1 MTQEEQINKI
11 LEIEQKIVDKQQS
24 KFSAH
29 TLMPVSM
36 VLTVIGFSFA
46 IGCAWQI
53 SLQTQSDL
61 AEFKKSYR
69 EDQVKFSGQFDAFAI
84 KLEKLNDNISDVRV
98 LLVGQQNAVGKK

>member
-1 MTQEEQINKI
+1 MTQEEQISKI
-11 LEIEQKIVDKQQS
+11 LEIEQKIVDKQTS

-53 SLQTQSDL
+53 SLQTQADL
-61 AEFKKSYR
+61 TAFKKDYR
-69 EDQVKFSGQFDAFAI
+69 DDQAKVTV
-84 KLEKLNDNISDVRV
+84 KLEKVESGINDIRV
-98 LLVGQQNAVGKK
+98 LLSELQSSINKK